1 MQYGLKA
8 LYGSQHVP
16 EFDLMERP
24 AAGGR
29 CVADRPR
36 AGGDRD
42 GAFAAY
48 RKDCGGGGAMG
59 AVLIVVA
66 VHVDAMRASQ
76 LQREGAGGDMRWCLR
91 GGIAVAASRDRGGGV
106 AMGTASGMERKTIG
120 WNRMMWNQF

>member
-29 CVADRPR
+29 CVADRPC

-59 AVLIVVA
+59 AVSIVVA

-76 LQREGAGGDMRWCLR
+76 LQREGAGGDMRCDGAFAEGSQWR
-91 GGIAVAASRDRGGGV
+91 RRGIAAAALQWARRRAWKGKRSDG
-106 AMGTASGMERKTIG
+106 IG
-120 WNRMMWNQF
+120 

>member
-16 EFDLMERP
+16 EFNLMERP

-48 RKDCGGGGAMG
+48 RKDCGGGGGLVRRRSSLPFTWTRRGCHSFNVKALAARCDG
-59 AVLIVVA
+59 AFA
-66 VHVDAMRASQ
+66 EGSQ
-76 LQREGAGGDMRWCLR
+76 WRRR
-91 GGIAVAASRDRGGGV
+91 GIAAAALRWARRRAWKGKRSDG
-106 AMGTASGMERKTIG
+106 IG
-120 WNRMMWNQF
+120 

>member
-16 EFDLMERP
+16 EFNLMERP

-29 CVADRPR
+29 CVADCPC

-59 AVLIVVA
+59 AVSIVVA

-76 LQREGAGGDMRWCLR
+76 LQREGAGGDMRWC
-91 GGIAVAASRDRGGGV
+91 RDAGV